1 MKTKYVM
8 PTVQVVKIT
17 TGATMIT
24 GSNGQQMLRDGGNT
38 NTAGISEGS
47 ARSARFSS
55 WDEDDFEEE

>member
-24 GSNGQQMLRDGGNT
+24 ASNGQQMLRDGGST
-38 NTAGISEGS
+38 GSAGITEGN
-47 ARSARFSS
+47 ARGARFSD
-55 WDEDDFEEE
+55 WDEEEE